1 MTLNDPA
8 SCKPVAEIRR
18 VEHGLLADFNS
29 TAFPCEVY
37 GVLGSD
43 LQIEG
48 DGTLFGFSWDGL
60 THSKDYFPDFP
71 NSTVFSLPF
80 YDGIEI
86 AGGTGYCVVRRNYIG
101 LPAMAGPIEEV
112 GRLKYI
118 DGCSDTLLIGPPVI
132 GDPCMNLLHFP
143 PSIDQT
149 MHTHPSIRVGLIH
162 RGRGFC
168 RTATGKHPL
177 NEGDMFILHPDAEH
191 AFQTIDSPMTLTV
204 FHPDSDTGPS
214 HDDHPMLNRTIVEG
228 VSAKGIDRIK
238 TKVIHR

>member
-8 SCKPVAEIRR
+8 SSKPIAQIRR
-18 VEHGLLADFNS
+18 LEHGKLADFNR
-29 TAFPCEVY
+29 TDFPCEVY
-37 GVLGSD
+37 GINDGA

-48 DGTLFGFSWDGL
+48 DGTVFGFSWDGL
-60 THSKDYFPDFP
+60 THSKDYFPNFP
-71 NSTVFSLPF
+71 ALTVFSLPF
-80 YDGIEI
+80 EGGIGI
-86 AGGTGYCVVRRNYIG
+86 AGGDGYCVVRRSYAG
-101 LPAMAGPIEEV
+101 LPSLSGPVEGV

-143 PSIDQT
+143 PTIDQT

-162 RGRGFC
+162 SGRGFC
-168 RTATGKHPL
+168 RTATGKHRL
-177 NEGDMFILHPDAEH
+177 NQGDMFILHPDAEH
-191 AFQTIDSPMTLTV
+191 AFHTIDSPMTLTV
-204 FHPDSDTGPS
+204 FHPDSDFGPS